1 MDAFRRSWPHPSR
14 SPPAHVPSPLVSVA
28 LCTCNGEAYIEAQ
41 LASVLAQT
49 HRELELV
56 VVDDASNDRTVE
68 IVEEAARRDH
78 RIQLHRNPR
87 RLGVNANF
95 ARAFSL
101 CRGDF
106 IAPCDQDDVWSARKL
121 ETLMAAI
128 GDADLAY
135 GDSAVVD
142 AEGCPTGL
150 TLGGQRRMV
159 RGQGNVALAFE
170 NTVSGHAAL
179 FRNTLLPQALPF
191 PEGVW
196 YDGWLAFAASQRAG
210 VVYVDEV
217 MVDFRR
223 HADAQTR
230 IGHAPRGGAPDR
242 HQRRAR
248 EAQQWLSTCAA
259 ALDAAAARP
268 WPCKEAAGALSSALA
283 DTTSGR
289 RATPLWQA
297 LWRYRQMLYGNQ
309 GPALL
314 LAMRLGGRILSRIRR
329 ARSNA

>member
-1 MDAFRRSWPHPSR
+1 MS
-14 SPPAHVPSPLVSVA
+14 SPLVSVA

-56 VVDDASNDRTVE
+56 VVDDVSTDRTVE

-95 ARAFSL
+95 ARAFAL

-142 AEGCPTGL
+142 AEGRPTGL

-230 IGHAPRGGAPDR
+230 IGHAPRGAAPDR

-248 EAQQWLSTCAA
+248 EARQWLSTCCG

-268 WPCKEAAGALSSALA
+268 WPCRDAATALSKAIEDASAR
-283 DTTSGR
+283 GR
-289 RATPLWQA
+289 TMPLWQA
-297 LWRYRQMLYGNQ
+297 VLRHRKALYGD
-309 GPALL
+309 GPLAALRAL
-314 LAMRLGGRILSRIRR
+314 RLGVRLLSRIRR
-329 ARSNA
+329 ARSQA

>member
-1 MDAFRRSWPHPSR
+1 M
-14 SPPAHVPSPLVSVA
+14 PSPLVSVA

-142 AEGCPTGL
+142 STGRPTGN

-159 RGQGNVALAFE
+159 RGRGNVALAFE
-170 NTVSGHAAL
+170 NSVSGHAAL
-179 FRNTLLPQALPF
+179 FRNTLLTQALPF

-230 IGHAPRGGAPDR
+230 IGHASRGGAPDR

-248 EAQQWLSTCAA
+248 EARQWLAMSVA
-259 ALDAAAARP
+259 ALDAAATRP
-268 WPCKEAAGALSSALA
+268 WPGREAAQALSRAITDA
-283 DTTSGR
+283 DAGQR
-289 RATPLWQA
+289 LMPLWQA
-297 LWRYRQMLYGNQ
+297 LLRHRRALYGDQ
-309 GPALL
+309 ALASWMAL
-314 LAMRLGGRILSRIRR
+314 RLGARIVGRMRR
-329 ARSNA
+329 ARSPA

>member
-1 MDAFRRSWPHPSR
+1 M
-14 SPPAHVPSPLVSVA
+14 PSPLVSVA

-56 VVDDASNDRTVE
+56 VVDDASTDRTAE
-68 IVEEAARRDH
+68 IVDDAARRDH

-95 ARAFSL
+95 ARAFAL

-121 ETLMAAI
+121 ETLLAAI
-128 GDADLAY
+128 GKADLAY

-142 AEGCPTGL
+142 SQGSPTGM
-150 TLGGQRRMV
+150 TLGGQRRMAQ
-159 RGQGNVALAFE
+159 GQGNVALAFE

-179 FRNTLLPQALPF
+179 FRNTLVPQALPF

-210 VVYVDEV
+210 MVYVDEV

-248 EAQQWLSTCAA
+248 EARQWLSTCAA
-259 ALDAAAARP
+259 ALDAAATRP
-268 WPCKEAAGALSSALA
+268 WPCQEAAGALSKAMGDA
-283 DTTSGR
+283 RTKGR
-289 RATPLWQA
+289 TTPLWQA
-297 LWRYRQMLYGNQ
+297 LLRYRRALYGD
-309 GPALL
+309 GPLAALRAL
-314 LAMRLGGRILSRIRR
+314 RLGGRILSRIQR
-329 ARSNA
+329 ARSQA

>member
-1 MDAFRRSWPHPSR
+1 MNAFRRSWPHPSR
-14 SPPAHVPSPLVSVA
+14 SSPTHVPSPLVSVA
-28 LCTCNGEAYIEAQ
+28 LCTCNGEAYIDAQ
-41 LASVLAQT
+41 RASVLAQT

-78 RIQLHRNPR
+78 RIQLHRNPQ

-106 IAPCDQDDVWSARKL
+106 IAPCDQDDVWSGRKL

-135 GDSAVVD
+135 CDSAVVD
-142 AEGCPTGL
+142 STGRPTGS

-159 RGQGNVALAFE
+159 RGRGNVALAFE
-170 NTVSGHAAL
+170 NSVSGHALL

-210 VVYVDEV
+210 LVYVDEV

-230 IGHAPRGGAPDR
+230 IGHAPGGGAPDR

-248 EAQQWLSTCAA
+248 EARQWLSTCAA

-268 WPCKEAAGALSSALA
+268 WPCREAANALSQAFDDA
-283 DTTSGR
+283 RTRGR
-289 RATPLWQA
+289 STAVWQA
-297 LWRYRQMLYGNQ
+297 VLRHRKALYGD
-309 GPALL
+309 GPLAALRAL
-314 LAMRLGGRILSRIRR
+314 RLGGRILSRIRR
-329 ARSNA
+329 ARSQA